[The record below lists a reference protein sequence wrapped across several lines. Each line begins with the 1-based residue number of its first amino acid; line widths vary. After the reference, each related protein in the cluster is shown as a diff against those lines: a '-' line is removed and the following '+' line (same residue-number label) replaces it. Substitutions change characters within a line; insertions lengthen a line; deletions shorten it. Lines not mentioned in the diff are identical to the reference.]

1 MTERKKSPIRMPV
14 ITLSAIAIAAMLS
27 CAPAVV
33 MAQDAAAPAAA
44 APGDAAAAPAAAPKV
59 DPKTVLATVG
69 DRQIT
74 EGDLE
79 IAGSEM
85 AQDMQQQQVPQ
96 EFQRAYVLEG
106 LINLDLVAQAAK
118 DAKIDQGDDYKQL
131 LNYFSDRALQRV
143 FLLKTV
149 VPQMS
154 GDALK
159 AAYAD
164 YVKAFQPQDQLHAR
178 HILVKTEAEAQD
190 IKKQLDGGAKFE
202 DIAKAKSID
211 TGSGANGGDLGVFG
225 HGQMVKPFEDAAFA
239 LKVGQVSD
247 PVQSQ
252 FGWHIIRVDSIEKTK
267 PQAMEQIAPQL
278 QQQLFTK
285 ALDAVL
291 ADVKAKNKVQV
302 TDTTLDAQVKQMTS
316 GGADPAAAAP
326 ASP

>member
-1 MTERKKSPIRMPV
+1 MTERKKSPMRTPV
-14 ITLSAIAIAAMLS
+14 VTLSAIALGAALIWS
-27 CAPAVV
+27 PVAAL
-33 MAQDAAAPAAA
+33 AQDAAPAAA
-44 APGDAAAAPAAAPKV
+44 APAAAPAAAAPKV

-131 LNYFSDRALQRV
+131 LSYFSDRALQRV

-149 VPQMS
+149 VPQMQ

-159 AAYAD
+159 KAYDD

-178 HILVKTEAEAQD
+178 HILVKTQAEAQD

-211 TGSGANGGDLGVFG
+211 TGSGANGGDLGTFG
-225 HGQMVKPFEDAAFA
+225 RGQMVKPFEDAAFA

-267 PQAMEQIAPQL
+267 PQTIDQVSQQL
-278 QQQLFTK
+278 QQDLFTK
-285 ALDAVL
+285 ALNAAL
-291 ADVKAKNKVQV
+291 ADVKQKNKVAV
-302 TDTTLDAQVKQMTS
+302 TDPALDAQVKQMTS
-316 GGADPAAAAP
+316 GGGADAAP
-326 ASP
+326 APASN

>member
-1 MTERKKSPIRMPV
+1 MTERKKSPMRMPA
-14 ITLSAIAIAAMLS
+14 ITLSAIALGAALMWS
-27 CAPAVV
+27 PVAV
-33 MAQDAAAPAAA
+33 MAQDAAAP
-44 APGDAAAAPAAAPKV
+44 AAAAPAAAPKV

-85 AQDMQQQQVPQ
+85 SQDMQQQQVPQ

-106 LINLDLVAQAAK
+106 LINLDLVAQAARE
-118 DAKIDQGDDYKQL
+118 AKIDQGDDYKQL
-131 LNYFSDRALQRV
+131 LGYFSDRALQRV

-159 AAYAD
+159 KAYDD

-178 HILVKTEAEAQD
+178 HILVKTQQEAQD

-252 FGWHIIRVDSIEKTK
+252 FGWHIIRVDAIDKTK
-267 PQAMEQIAPQL
+267 PQPIEQISPQL

-291 ADVKAKNKVQV
+291 ADVKQKNKVLV
-302 TDTTLDAQVKQMTS
+302 TDTALDAQVKQMTS
-316 GGADPAAAAP
+316 GGADPTAAAP